1 MKGATMGIEGG
12 SNSEVQNQEINQA
25 NNEQNEINQAEHQRS
40 GEELEGNSTIDNE
53 GERKQIEGK
62 DDATES
68 AEDESSQ
75 LDKEDNIEDDPN
87 TEQPPESDN
96 VAPEQQLDNQDTI
109 ESDPSGAD
117 EMGED
122 NNETVDSLDNDDE
135 IEDAEDLDDNQDSTE
150 GDIQDS
156 LDAEDSIDSDDTDDS
171 VEEDDNNEQDPLDS
185 EDSIEDD
192 SEESESPEGEE
203 DIENPENNEELE
215 NSEGE
220 GDTENLEDGEE
231 SENPEG
237 EEDTENPED
246 GEESESPEGEE
257 DTENPE
263 DGEES
268 ESPEGE
274 EDTENPED
282 GEESEN
288 PEGEEDTENPEDGE
302 ESENPEGEES
312 ENPKDGEESESPEGE
327 EDTENP
333 EDGEESE
340 NPEGEEDTEN
350 PEDNEESENS
360 EGGEDSEDPKGNNGP
375 EMPEDFV
382 TKDANES
389 NESDNDSV
397 KGEVSDELKNALEP
411 FEQSNWDNMSP
422 EQQKEAVSELRDS
435 VADDLGLQEKP
446 TVKYYNND
454 DDTDFGGYSPSEN
467 AIYINEHN
475 MGDAKETADTIAHES
490 RHCWQHEIADNSDN
504 PQAQAFKEN
513 FDDYIRPEDDYR
525 GYRNQPVEA
534 DAREYAK
541 NITDHI
547 PDKKTIGDEK
557 VDGAPS
563 EANATSNDIRQ
574 NQEEKGAVF
583 DGKAEIPSD
592 LESKTGEIESKIKE
606 PDRYASKFEYDTQ
619 QKLENYYKE
628 EGGNLSDSQK
638 QDLVSDLKNSYDSAD
653 TSDRGDILVPED
665 SKDVTSVYY
674 NGKTG
679 KYDIGYDWKTVDTV
693 PETRTM
699 EVMKEGQQ
707 FDRVGPPSGRC
718 TGAVGE
724 DGSCAT
730 VKERSIPYHFTEEDI
745 TKEPSYHRYQAEQDF
760 TKENLTNAIDNSMMY
775 SDDKKVEMHTNVDRY
790 YENAQVKGY
799 GDGDGLATG
808 EIAPMFEDTTG
819 ATGGGKQYDMPLSME
834 ELENIGMISE
844 VEKGT
849 Y

>member
-1 MKGATMGIEGG
+1 MGIEGG

-268 ESPEGE
+268 E
-274 EDTENPED
+274 
-282 GEESEN
+282 N
-288 PEGEEDTENPEDGE
+288 PEGEEDTENLDGVTTNNSEADSDMNTLYSKADGE
-302 ESENPEGEES
+302 SSSDGADESDGGGLNTPDIPNGPNGPDNPENIKGYKDIGEF
-312 ENPKDGEESESPEGE
+312 N
-327 EDTENP
+327 
-333 EDGEESE
+333 
-340 NPEGEEDTEN
+340 
-350 PEDNEESENS
+350 
-360 EGGEDSEDPKGNNGP
+360 
-375 EMPEDFV
+375 
-382 TKDANES
+382 
-389 NESDNDSV
+389 
-397 KGEVSDELKNALEP
+397 DELN
-411 FEQSNWDNMSP
+411 
-422 EQQKEAVSELRDS
+422 
-435 VADDLGLQEKP
+435 
-446 TVKYYNND
+446 
-454 DDTDFGGYSPSEN
+454 
-467 AIYINEHN
+467 
-475 MGDAKETADTIAHES
+475 
-490 RHCWQHEIADNSDN
+490 
-504 PQAQAFKEN
+504 
-513 FDDYIRPEDDYR
+513 
-525 GYRNQPVEA
+525 
-534 DAREYAK
+534 
-541 NITDHI
+541 
-547 PDKKTIGDEK
+547 
-557 VDGAPS
+557 
-563 EANATSNDIRQ
+563 
-574 NQEEKGAVF
+574 
-583 DGKAEIPSD
+583 
-592 LESKTGEIESKIKE
+592 
-606 PDRYASKFEYDTQ
+606 
-619 QKLENYYKE
+619 KLY
-628 EGGNLSDSQK
+628 SDSQLSNQEK
-638 QDLVSDLKNSYDSAD
+638 VEAAKGCVEKLNNSDLSPEDKKKSVDVPSDVRALNNPENSDWTERTDDNPWPPLNIDFPDKMGLDYDKVIKPLERGEDATGLPETAYRYGGEGGYNYTCEAAD
-653 TSDRGDILVPED
+653 GHVPSLDERALPKEYVPE
-665 SKDVTSVYY
+665 KDREVHFDNDRYCNTIDAIRDYESNPAASLESLNNMIDDINAERGTNIDHLDVDELEALSD
-674 NGKTG
+674 
-679 KYDIGYDWKTVDTV
+679 KYKQLQDTEFADV
-693 PETRTM
+693 RDELGIDD
-699 EVMKEGQQ
+699 K
-707 FDRVGPPSGRC
+707 
-718 TGAVGE
+718 
-724 DGSCAT
+724 
-730 VKERSIPYHFTEEDI
+730 
-745 TKEPSYHRYQAEQDF
+745 DF
-760 TKENLTNAIDNSMMY
+760 TAY
-775 SDDKKVEMHTNVDRY
+775 GVH
-790 YENAQVKGY
+790 GY
-799 GDGDGLATG
+799 AK
-808 EIAPMFEDTTG
+808 PMEDTNGDTICEGG
-819 ATGGGKQYDMPLSME
+819 ADQFNTALPEYMLKR
-834 ELENIGMISE
+834 IG
-844 VEKGT
+844 VE

>member
-1 MKGATMGIEGG
+1 MGIEGG

-257 DTENPE
+257 ETENSEDDEESENLEGEEDTENPE

-268 ESPEGE
+268 ENSEGE

-288 PEGEEDTENPEDGE
+288 PEGEEDTENLDGVTTNNSEADSDMNTLYSKADGE
-302 ESENPEGEES
+302 SSSDGADESDGGGLNTPDIPNGPNGPDNPENIKGYKDIGEF
-312 ENPKDGEESESPEGE
+312 N
-327 EDTENP
+327 
-333 EDGEESE
+333 
-340 NPEGEEDTEN
+340 
-350 PEDNEESENS
+350 
-360 EGGEDSEDPKGNNGP
+360 
-375 EMPEDFV
+375 
-382 TKDANES
+382 
-389 NESDNDSV
+389 
-397 KGEVSDELKNALEP
+397 DELN
-411 FEQSNWDNMSP
+411 
-422 EQQKEAVSELRDS
+422 
-435 VADDLGLQEKP
+435 
-446 TVKYYNND
+446 
-454 DDTDFGGYSPSEN
+454 
-467 AIYINEHN
+467 
-475 MGDAKETADTIAHES
+475 
-490 RHCWQHEIADNSDN
+490 
-504 PQAQAFKEN
+504 
-513 FDDYIRPEDDYR
+513 
-525 GYRNQPVEA
+525 
-534 DAREYAK
+534 
-541 NITDHI
+541 
-547 PDKKTIGDEK
+547 
-557 VDGAPS
+557 
-563 EANATSNDIRQ
+563 
-574 NQEEKGAVF
+574 
-583 DGKAEIPSD
+583 
-592 LESKTGEIESKIKE
+592 
-606 PDRYASKFEYDTQ
+606 
-619 QKLENYYKE
+619 KLY
-628 EGGNLSDSQK
+628 SDSQLSNQEK
-638 QDLVSDLKNSYDSAD
+638 VEAAKGCVEKLNNSDLSPEDKKKSVDVPSDVRALNNPENSDWTERTDDNPWPPLNIDFPDKMGLDYDKVIKPLERGEDATGLPETAYRYGGEGGYNYTCEAAD
-653 TSDRGDILVPED
+653 GHVPSLDERALPKEYVPE
-665 SKDVTSVYY
+665 KDREVHFDNDRYCNTIDAIRDYESNPAASLESLNNMIDDINAERGTNIDHLDVDELEALSD
-674 NGKTG
+674 
-679 KYDIGYDWKTVDTV
+679 KYKQLQDTEFADV
-693 PETRTM
+693 RDELGIDD
-699 EVMKEGQQ
+699 K
-707 FDRVGPPSGRC
+707 
-718 TGAVGE
+718 
-724 DGSCAT
+724 
-730 VKERSIPYHFTEEDI
+730 
-745 TKEPSYHRYQAEQDF
+745 DF
-760 TKENLTNAIDNSMMY
+760 TAY
-775 SDDKKVEMHTNVDRY
+775 GVH
-790 YENAQVKGY
+790 GY
-799 GDGDGLATG
+799 AK
-808 EIAPMFEDTTG
+808 PMEDTNGDTICEGG
-819 ATGGGKQYDMPLSME
+819 ADQFNTALPEYMLKR
-834 ELENIGMISE
+834 IG
-844 VEKGT
+844 VE

>member
-1 MKGATMGIEGG
+1 MGIEGG

-246 GEESESPEGEE
+246 
-257 DTENPE
+257 
-263 DGEES
+263 
-268 ESPEGE
+268 
-274 EDTENPED
+274 
-282 GEESEN
+282 
-288 PEGEEDTENPEDGE
+288 
-302 ESENPEGEES
+302 
-312 ENPKDGEESESPEGE
+312 
-327 EDTENP
+327 
-333 EDGEESE
+333 
-340 NPEGEEDTEN
+340 
-350 PEDNEESENS
+350 NEESENS

-490 RHCWQHEIADNSDN
+490 RHCWQHDIADNSDN

>member
-1 MKGATMGIEGG
+1 MGIEGG

-192 SEESESPEGEE
+192 GEEESESPEGEE
-203 DIENPENNEELE
+203 ETENPE
-215 NSEGE
+215 G
-220 GDTENLEDGEE
+220 GEE
-231 SENPEG
+231 SETPEK
-237 EEDTENPED
+237 ETENPED
-246 GEESESPEGEE
+246 GEELETP
-257 DTENPE
+257 
-263 DGEES
+263 
-268 ESPEGE
+268 
-274 EDTENPED
+274 
-282 GEESEN
+282 
-288 PEGEEDTENPEDGE
+288 
-302 ESENPEGEES
+302 
-312 ENPKDGEESESPEGE
+312 E

>member
-1 MKGATMGIEGG
+1 MGIEGG

-203 DIENPENNEELE
+203 DTENPENNEELE
-215 NSEGE
+215 NSKGE

-231 SENPEG
+231 SEN
-237 EEDTENPED
+237 
-246 GEESESPEGEE
+246 PEGEE

-302 ESENPEGEES
+302 ESENPEGEE
-312 ENPKDGEESESPEGE
+312 
-327 EDTENP
+327 DTENLDGVTTNNS
-333 EDGEESE
+333 EADSDMNTLYSKADGESSSDGADES
-340 NPEGEEDTEN
+340 D
-350 PEDNEESENS
+350 
-360 EGGEDSEDPKGNNGP
+360 GGGLNTPDIPNGP
-375 EMPEDFV
+375 NGPDNPDNIKGY
-382 TKDANES
+382 KDI
-389 NESDNDSV
+389 
-397 KGEVSDELKNALEP
+397 GEFNDELN
-411 FEQSNWDNMSP
+411 
-422 EQQKEAVSELRDS
+422 
-435 VADDLGLQEKP
+435 
-446 TVKYYNND
+446 
-454 DDTDFGGYSPSEN
+454 
-467 AIYINEHN
+467 
-475 MGDAKETADTIAHES
+475 
-490 RHCWQHEIADNSDN
+490 
-504 PQAQAFKEN
+504 
-513 FDDYIRPEDDYR
+513 
-525 GYRNQPVEA
+525 
-534 DAREYAK
+534 
-541 NITDHI
+541 
-547 PDKKTIGDEK
+547 
-557 VDGAPS
+557 
-563 EANATSNDIRQ
+563 
-574 NQEEKGAVF
+574 
-583 DGKAEIPSD
+583 
-592 LESKTGEIESKIKE
+592 
-606 PDRYASKFEYDTQ
+606 
-619 QKLENYYKE
+619 KLY
-628 EGGNLSDSQK
+628 SDSQLSNQEK
-638 QDLVSDLKNSYDSAD
+638 VEAAKGCVEKLNNSDLSPEDKKKSVDVPSDVRALNNPENSDWTERTDDNPWPPLNIDFPDKMGLDYDKVIKPLERGEDATGLPETAYRYGGEGGYNYTCEAAD
-653 TSDRGDILVPED
+653 GHVPSLDERALPKEYVPE
-665 SKDVTSVYY
+665 KDREVHFDNDRYCNTIDAIRDYESNPAASLESLNNMIDDINAERGTNIDHLDVDELEALSD
-674 NGKTG
+674 
-679 KYDIGYDWKTVDTV
+679 KYKQLQDTEFADV
-693 PETRTM
+693 RDELGIDD
-699 EVMKEGQQ
+699 K
-707 FDRVGPPSGRC
+707 
-718 TGAVGE
+718 
-724 DGSCAT
+724 
-730 VKERSIPYHFTEEDI
+730 
-745 TKEPSYHRYQAEQDF
+745 DF
-760 TKENLTNAIDNSMMY
+760 TAY
-775 SDDKKVEMHTNVDRY
+775 GVH
-790 YENAQVKGY
+790 GY
-799 GDGDGLATG
+799 AK
-808 EIAPMFEDTTG
+808 PMEDTNGDTICEGG
-819 ATGGGKQYDMPLSME
+819 ADQFNTALPEYMLKR
-834 ELENIGMISE
+834 IG
-844 VEKGT
+844 VE

>member
-1 MKGATMGIEGG
+1 MGIEGG

-268 ESPEGE
+268 ENPEGE

-288 PEGEEDTENPEDGE
+288 PEGEEDTENLDGVTTNNSEADSDMNTLYSKADGE
-302 ESENPEGEES
+302 SSSDGADESDGGGLNTPDIPNGPNGPDNPENIKGYKDIGEF
-312 ENPKDGEESESPEGE
+312 N
-327 EDTENP
+327 
-333 EDGEESE
+333 
-340 NPEGEEDTEN
+340 
-350 PEDNEESENS
+350 
-360 EGGEDSEDPKGNNGP
+360 
-375 EMPEDFV
+375 
-382 TKDANES
+382 
-389 NESDNDSV
+389 
-397 KGEVSDELKNALEP
+397 DELN
-411 FEQSNWDNMSP
+411 
-422 EQQKEAVSELRDS
+422 
-435 VADDLGLQEKP
+435 
-446 TVKYYNND
+446 
-454 DDTDFGGYSPSEN
+454 
-467 AIYINEHN
+467 
-475 MGDAKETADTIAHES
+475 
-490 RHCWQHEIADNSDN
+490 
-504 PQAQAFKEN
+504 
-513 FDDYIRPEDDYR
+513 
-525 GYRNQPVEA
+525 
-534 DAREYAK
+534 
-541 NITDHI
+541 
-547 PDKKTIGDEK
+547 
-557 VDGAPS
+557 
-563 EANATSNDIRQ
+563 
-574 NQEEKGAVF
+574 
-583 DGKAEIPSD
+583 
-592 LESKTGEIESKIKE
+592 
-606 PDRYASKFEYDTQ
+606 
-619 QKLENYYKE
+619 KLY
-628 EGGNLSDSQK
+628 SDSQLSNQEK
-638 QDLVSDLKNSYDSAD
+638 VEAAKGCVEKLNNSDLSPEDKKKSVDVPSDVRALNNPENSDWTERTDDNPWPPLNIDFPDKMGLDYDKVIKPLERGEDATGLPETAYRYGGEGGYNYTCEAAD
-653 TSDRGDILVPED
+653 GHVPSLDERALPKEYVPE
-665 SKDVTSVYY
+665 KDREVHFDNDRYCNTIDAIRDYESNPAASLESLNNMIDDINAERGTNIDHLDVDELEALSD
-674 NGKTG
+674 
-679 KYDIGYDWKTVDTV
+679 KYKQLQDTEFADV
-693 PETRTM
+693 RDELGIDD
-699 EVMKEGQQ
+699 K
-707 FDRVGPPSGRC
+707 
-718 TGAVGE
+718 
-724 DGSCAT
+724 
-730 VKERSIPYHFTEEDI
+730 
-745 TKEPSYHRYQAEQDF
+745 DF
-760 TKENLTNAIDNSMMY
+760 TAY
-775 SDDKKVEMHTNVDRY
+775 GVH
-790 YENAQVKGY
+790 GY
-799 GDGDGLATG
+799 AK
-808 EIAPMFEDTTG
+808 PMEDTNGDTICEGG
-819 ATGGGKQYDMPLSME
+819 ADQFNTALPEYMLKR
-834 ELENIGMISE
+834 IG
-844 VEKGT
+844 VE

>member
-1 MKGATMGIEGG
+1 MGIEGG

-156 LDAEDSIDSDDTDDS
+156 LDAEDSIDSDDTDDL

-268 ESPEGE
+268 ENPEGE

-288 PEGEEDTENPEDGE
+288 PEGEEDTENLDGVTTNNSEADSDMNTLYSKADGE
-302 ESENPEGEES
+302 SSSDGADESDGGGLNTPDIPNGPNGPDNPENIKGYKDIGEF
-312 ENPKDGEESESPEGE
+312 N
-327 EDTENP
+327 
-333 EDGEESE
+333 
-340 NPEGEEDTEN
+340 
-350 PEDNEESENS
+350 
-360 EGGEDSEDPKGNNGP
+360 
-375 EMPEDFV
+375 
-382 TKDANES
+382 
-389 NESDNDSV
+389 
-397 KGEVSDELKNALEP
+397 DELN
-411 FEQSNWDNMSP
+411 
-422 EQQKEAVSELRDS
+422 
-435 VADDLGLQEKP
+435 
-446 TVKYYNND
+446 
-454 DDTDFGGYSPSEN
+454 
-467 AIYINEHN
+467 
-475 MGDAKETADTIAHES
+475 
-490 RHCWQHEIADNSDN
+490 
-504 PQAQAFKEN
+504 
-513 FDDYIRPEDDYR
+513 
-525 GYRNQPVEA
+525 
-534 DAREYAK
+534 
-541 NITDHI
+541 
-547 PDKKTIGDEK
+547 
-557 VDGAPS
+557 
-563 EANATSNDIRQ
+563 
-574 NQEEKGAVF
+574 
-583 DGKAEIPSD
+583 
-592 LESKTGEIESKIKE
+592 
-606 PDRYASKFEYDTQ
+606 
-619 QKLENYYKE
+619 KLY
-628 EGGNLSDSQK
+628 SDSQLSNQEK
-638 QDLVSDLKNSYDSAD
+638 VEAAKGCVEKLNNSDLSPEDKKKSVDVPSDVRALNNPENSDWTERTDDNPWPPLNIDFPDKMGLDYDKVIKPLERGEDATGLPETAYRYGGEGGYNYTCEAAD
-653 TSDRGDILVPED
+653 GHVPSLDERALPKEYVPE
-665 SKDVTSVYY
+665 KDREVHFDNDRYCNTIDAIRDYESNPAASLESLNNMIDDINAERGTNIDHLDVDELEALSD
-674 NGKTG
+674 
-679 KYDIGYDWKTVDTV
+679 KYKQLQDTEFADV
-693 PETRTM
+693 RDELGIDD
-699 EVMKEGQQ
+699 K
-707 FDRVGPPSGRC
+707 
-718 TGAVGE
+718 
-724 DGSCAT
+724 
-730 VKERSIPYHFTEEDI
+730 
-745 TKEPSYHRYQAEQDF
+745 DF
-760 TKENLTNAIDNSMMY
+760 TAY
-775 SDDKKVEMHTNVDRY
+775 GVH
-790 YENAQVKGY
+790 GY
-799 GDGDGLATG
+799 AK
-808 EIAPMFEDTTG
+808 PMEDTNGDTICEGG
-819 ATGGGKQYDMPLSME
+819 ADQFNTALPEYMLKR
-834 ELENIGMISE
+834 IG
-844 VEKGT
+844 VE

>member
-1 MKGATMGIEGG
+1 MGIEGG

-192 SEESESPEGEE
+192 GEEESESPEGEE
-203 DIENPENNEELE
+203 ETENPE
-215 NSEGE
+215 G
-220 GDTENLEDGEE
+220 GEE
-231 SENPEG
+231 SETPEK
-237 EEDTENPED
+237 ETENPED
-246 GEESESPEGEE
+246 GEELETP
-257 DTENPE
+257 
-263 DGEES
+263 
-268 ESPEGE
+268 E